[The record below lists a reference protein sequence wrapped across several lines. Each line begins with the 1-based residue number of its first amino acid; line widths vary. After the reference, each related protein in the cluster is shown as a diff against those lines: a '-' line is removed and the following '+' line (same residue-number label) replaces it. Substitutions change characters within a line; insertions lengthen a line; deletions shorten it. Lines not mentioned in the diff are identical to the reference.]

1 MTLRASQYQK
11 LTIYTVQDLST
22 DTVLKVKKPKSN
34 AQMMADNFF
43 MQNRE
48 GLLPRQPSGYYREY
62 TVDTPGA
69 SNRGA
74 RRIVAGQNGELYYT
88 DNHYGSFVRVQ
99 FE

>member
-48 GLLPRQPSGYYREY
+48 GRCPDSPLATIENIL
-62 TVDTPGA
+62 
-69 SNRGA
+69 
-74 RRIVAGQNGELYYT
+74 
-88 DNHYGSFVRVQ
+88 
-99 FE
+99 